1 MRKLRYRE
9 GKGSCLRKVVGET
22 ELKSDV
28 STPKLFL
35 KTFAPGVYLQDDG
48 LGGTFSFFL
57 SFFCIMCKKRSTKA
71 PLCGMKLA
79 SVPPSWWIRWRWA
92 SRSWRPSWNVGGWG
106 IRGCPRRR
114 MSGNWWKSQA
124 SICSPRVSS
133 TRGREGWSPRISRY
147 LERLSRLLPEP
158 PRFSLS
164 SFSTKKGVNPSF
176 QKGPG
181 IICRGVGVS
190 S

>member
-71 PLCGMKLA
+71 PRYNLSEAGLLLKEM
-79 SVPPSWWIRWRWA
+79 P
-92 SRSWRPSWNVGGWG
+92 GYF
-106 IRGCPRRR
+106 
-114 MSGNWWKSQA
+114 
-124 SICSPRVSS
+124 SP
-133 TRGREGWSPRISRY
+133 EAQSPA
-147 LERLSRLLPEP
+147 
-158 PRFSLS
+158 F
-164 SFSTKKGVNPSF
+164 TCQG
-176 QKGPG
+176 
-181 IICRGVGVS
+181 
-190 S
+190 